1 MSLLQT
7 LQQRQAIR
15 AYDGRPVEKEKIKQ
29 LLEAA
34 ILAPNDR
41 LREPWHFYVIQGAA
55 KERFN
60 QLAQD
65 FLLERFPTKPHLV
78 EESMKNVL
86 ATPLIIVA
94 TSQIIEGD
102 EASSLD
108 NDYAVSCAIH
118 SMWLMASE
126 LGLGF
131 VWRTRGVGLARDE
144 RLKAFLSLSD
154 QEKVIGSLFIGYPT
168 DEATPRTA
176 RKPITQKTTW
186 VE

>member
-15 AYDGRPVEKEKIKQ
+15 AYDGRPIEKEKIEQ
-29 LLEAA
+29 LLDAA

-60 QLAQD
+60 QVAQD